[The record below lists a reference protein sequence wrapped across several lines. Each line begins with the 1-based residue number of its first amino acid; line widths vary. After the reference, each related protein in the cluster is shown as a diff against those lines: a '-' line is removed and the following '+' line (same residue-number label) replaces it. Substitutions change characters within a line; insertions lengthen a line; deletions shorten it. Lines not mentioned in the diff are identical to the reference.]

1 MRNKKC
7 EKVQDGLRSAVPSW
21 GKFTS
26 PAFRYS
32 LLLIHTLGCNSPPP
46 TRSPCRRDFPH
57 LQFSL
62 NGGVQSAAE
71 ARSAILYDGPWPTPG
86 HVESR
91 LKLLLP
97 SPQEN
102 GAAAAEAG
110 AAPQQTP
117 RGTTSQE
124 GEGLQQA
131 CVSMVAVAGCGI
143 GGDCVDDGDRLQQH
157 QGEGVSR
164 EAGTAG
170 EGTAGMA
177 EAAVAESV
185 PPIVSHAPI
194 SADDG
199 LIEGVMI
206 GRAAYNDPWGCL
218 GDADRL
224 VFGEQSNACSSRR
237 EVRSRGMRALLVH
250 GELGRRTQV
259 RCTLSPSL

>member
-1 MRNKKC
+1 M
-7 EKVQDGLRSAVPSW
+7 QFPL
-21 GKFTS
+21 
-26 PAFRYS
+26 
-32 LLLIHTLGCNSPPP
+32 SPPP
-46 TRSPCRRDFPH
+46 LPSPPQRRDFPH

-71 ARSAILYDGPWPTPG
+71 ARSAILYEGPWPTPG

-131 CVSMVAVAGCGI
+131 CVTMVASSVAGCGI

-157 QGEGVSR
+157 QGEGVSG
-164 EAGTAG
+164 EA
-170 EGTAGMA
+170 GTAGMA

-199 LIEGVMI
+199 LIEGVMTH
-206 GRAAYNDPWGCL
+206 
-218 GDADRL
+218 DR
-224 VFGEQSNACSSRR
+224 SRR
-237 EVRSRGMRALLVH
+237 VQRPLGMP
-250 GELGRRTQV
+250 GGRRPPGVWREEQRV
-259 RCTLSPSL
+259 QQPERGEEQGNARSSGAW

>member
-1 MRNKKC
+1 M
-7 EKVQDGLRSAVPSW
+7 
-21 GKFTS
+21 GKTDFH
-26 PAFRYS
+26 YS
-32 LLLIHTLGCNSPPP
+32 LLLIHTLGCKSPSHPLPSPPRP
-46 TRSPCRRDFPH
+46 HRRDVPH

-97 SPQEN
+97 PPQDN
-102 GAAAAEAG
+102 GAAAEAG

-117 RGTTSQE
+117 MSTSKE

-131 CVSMVAVAGCGI
+131 CVTMVSSSVAGCGI

-224 VFGEQSNACSSRR
+224 VFGEQSNACNSRR
-237 EVRSRGMRALLVH
+237 EVRSGGDPCFA
-250 GELGRRTQV
+250 GAW
-259 RCTLSPSL
+259 